1 MAVFT
6 AYSKVVETDG
16 SAMSVRTALAL
27 VNQVLDETLSEQEG
41 DFDADTRFCVKWFG
55 QYEWSDAESGTAD
68 TLSRATNTSVDGL
81 QRGGI
86 FRAVAG
92 KARLIAPAQ
101 LPGAWDPLLDDR
113 TSVWEATLYLAK
125 TLAEQGAP
133 ATATLMATVG
143 QRVDL
148 DACKELAYLLY
159 NVCERR
165 GWTQSAL
172 LFNGLGTSWSDL
184 DAAARKT
191 ATDGPRPSQ
200 TSMTFDE
207 E

>member
-1 MAVFT
+1 M
-6 AYSKVVETDG
+6 
-16 SAMSVRTALAL
+16 
-27 VNQVLDETLSEQEG
+27 
-41 DFDADTRFCVKWFG
+41 
-55 QYEWSDAESGTAD
+55 
-68 TLSRATNTSVDGL
+68 
-81 QRGGI
+81 
-86 FRAVAG
+86 
-92 KARLIAPAQ
+92 
-101 LPGAWDPLLDDR
+101 
-113 TSVWEATLYLAK
+113 WEATLYLAK

-184 DAAARKT
+184 DAAARRT
-191 ATDGPRPSQ
+191 ATSGPRPAQGSL
-200 TSMTFDE
+200 TFGE
-207 E
+207 TE